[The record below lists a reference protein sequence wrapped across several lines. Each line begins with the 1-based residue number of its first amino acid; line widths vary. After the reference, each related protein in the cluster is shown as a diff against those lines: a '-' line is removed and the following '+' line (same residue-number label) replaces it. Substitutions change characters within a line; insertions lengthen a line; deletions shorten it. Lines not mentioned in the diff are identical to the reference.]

1 MGMGLNDNALEHK
14 MIMIMVMIMVA
25 IMIMTM
31 VDDCGVCH
39 RIKIESGERTFGASL
54 AIGAQAAGLLF
65 GLGVVVM
72 MIVSSGL

>member
-1 MGMGLNDNALEHK
+1 
-14 MIMIMVMIMVA
+14 MIMVA

-65 GLGVVVM
+65 GLVM
-72 MIVSSGL
+72 IIVLF